1 MDGCNKSK
9 ERRRNIMADPSYWE
23 NSSLASRGMGSMSAY
38 DKNSPYYNKYAYGNQ
53 GFNIPNPNYVNTN
66 TNTGTGFGSS
76 YSPNW
81 TQYMNQY
88 MPVNQTSGGMPS
100 GPIGTPSQVPVD
112 QAYVQQYLYPAMMQQ
127 YMAQLKPEEYAQT
140 KQKGVDIGMA
150 TADKLGMNTPAEINP
165 SLKNSMKSSWTD
177 AMSQVASNASRS
189 GMPLSSVNDKMK
201 ENITQQYLEGL
212 TRGQLSAED
221 ERKKLLAQFIQAFSR

>member
-1 MDGCNKSK
+1 MVGCNKSK
-9 ERRRNIMADPSYWE
+9 ERRRNIMVTTGDTTYSNWAWRYPELYQSQ
-23 NSSLASRGMGSMSAY
+23 SQV
-38 DKNSPYYNKYAYGNQ
+38 NQ
-53 GFNIPNPNYVNTN
+53 ANRYSQNNTN

-81 TQYMNQY
+81 TNYMNQY
-88 MPVNQTSGGMPS
+88 APVNQTSGGMPS
-100 GPIGTPSQVPVD
+100 GPIGTPSQVPID

-189 GMPLSSVNDKMK
+189 GMPLSSVNNKMQ

-221 ERKKLLAQFIQAFSR
+221 ERKKLLAQFIQTFSR